1 MNSNEYKIY
10 NNIVN
15 ILKKNTNIIENN
27 INIKLNTREILWNSL
42 APKIVISKEEILN
55 TIE

>member
-42 APKIVISKEEILN
+42 APNIIVIG
-55 TIE
+55 